1 MLILLHSLL
10 LSLFSVQAEFQLIY
24 NCVDMPYY
32 MEKLEPHTY
41 RGVLVDAF
49 KTAAKEA
56 GFHRTQIQ
64 MLPPNRMVQNL
75 IEGKGHVW
83 NGVVLPA
90 LKEHV
95 HIGTVKL
102 TPITLAV
109 FSHFNTVEKLKFPED
124 FKNKSLIIIRGYG
137 YGGYL
142 DILKKQN
149 LNITFHETRNHESA
163 LKMMQANRAQ
173 FLLDY
178 VEPIEEVTR
187 NTTIEKLYLNK
198 LNSIDTFF
206 MVSKKL
212 PDGQIILKKLEEGYL
227 KTKKAQKPGPLKK

>member
-1 MLILLHSLL
+1 MYSFL

-32 MEKLEPHTY
+32 MERQAQNSY

-49 KTAAKEA
+49 KSAAKEA

-64 MLPPNRMVQNL
+64 LLPPNRMVQNL
-75 IEGKGHVW
+75 IAGKGHVW
-83 NGVVLPA
+83 NGVILPA

-109 FSHFNTVEKLKFPED
+109 FSHFDTVEKLKFPAD

-142 DILKKQN
+142 DFLKKQN

-178 VEPIEEVTR
+178 VEPLEEVTR
-187 NTTIEKLYLNK
+187 TMPIEKIYLNK
-198 LNSIDTFF
+198 LNSLDTFF

-212 PDGQIILKKLEEGYL
+212 LDGEIILKKLEEGYL

>member
-1 MLILLHSLL
+1 MLILLHALL
-10 LSLFSVQAEFQLIY
+10 TSFIAAQAEFQLIY

-32 MEKLEPHTY
+32 MEKHDQNDY

-49 KTAAKEA
+49 KMAAKEA

-90 LKEHV
+90 LREHV

-109 FSHFNTVEKLKFPED
+109 FSHFDSVEKLKFPED
-124 FKNKSLIIIRGYG
+124 FQNKGLIIIRGYS

-142 DILKKQN
+142 DFLKKKKLN
-149 LNITFHETRNHESA
+149 LTFHETRNHESA

-173 FLLDY
+173 FLLNY
-178 VEPIEEVTR
+178 IEPVEAITK
-187 NTTIEKLYLNK
+187 NSSFDKLYLNK
-198 LNSIDTFF
+198 INSIETFF

-212 PDGQIILKKLEEGYL
+212 PDGDIILKKLEAGYL
-227 KTKKAQKPGPLKK
+227 KNKKAQKTGPN

>member
-1 MLILLHSLL
+1 MLILLHALL
-10 LSLFSVQAEFQLIY
+10 TSFITTHAEFQLIY

-32 MEKLEPHTY
+32 MEKHGQNDY

-64 MLPPNRMVQNL
+64 MFPPNRMVQNL

-90 LKEHV
+90 LREHV

-109 FSHFNTVEKLKFPED
+109 FSHFDSVEKLKFPED
-124 FKNKSLIIIRGYG
+124 FKNKGLIIIRGYG
-137 YGGYL
+137 YGGY
-142 DILKKQN
+142 
-149 LNITFHETRNHESA
+149 
-163 LKMMQANRAQ
+163 
-173 FLLDY
+173 
-178 VEPIEEVTR
+178 
-187 NTTIEKLYLNK
+187 
-198 LNSIDTFF
+198 
-206 MVSKKL
+206 
-212 PDGQIILKKLEEGYL
+212 
-227 KTKKAQKPGPLKK
+227 